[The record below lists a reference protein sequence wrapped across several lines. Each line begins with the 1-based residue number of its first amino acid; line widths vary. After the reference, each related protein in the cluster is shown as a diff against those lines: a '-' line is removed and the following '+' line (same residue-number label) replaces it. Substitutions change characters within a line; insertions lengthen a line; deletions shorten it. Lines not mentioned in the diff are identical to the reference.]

1 MLKAPDILVP
11 VDFSPTSINAVRVAL
26 GIAAPGGDLTLLHVI
41 DEEFVGDAVAAG
53 LGASEEITAK
63 LREQAEANFANALVG
78 LETGEVEIER
88 MVVVGSPFVEI
99 LKIARD
105 LDLPMIV
112 MGVRGRSTPPEELL
126 FGSTAEKVLRGARI
140 PVLCVPLWRRQR
152 RRDRSGAQAFAPS
165 ASPPAPFAVKSV
177 LLNRKERKVG

>member
-112 MGVRGRSTPPEELL
+112 MGVRGRSSPPEELL
-126 FGSTAEKVLRGARI
+126 FGSTAEKVLRGTRV
-140 PVLCVPLWRRQR
+140 PVLCVP
-152 RRDRSGAQAFAPS
+152 F
-165 ASPPAPFAVKSV
+165 
-177 LLNRKERKVG
+177 

>member
-26 GIAAPGGDLTLLHVI
+26 RIAAPGGDLTLLHVI
-41 DEEFVGDAVAAG
+41 DSEFVEDAVAAG
-53 LGASEEITAK
+53 MGSSDEITAK
-63 LREQAEANFANALVG
+63 LRQQAESNFEGALEG
-78 LETGEVEIER
+78 LEAGDVDIER

-126 FGSTAEKVLRGARI
+126 FGSTAEKVLRGTRV
-140 PVLCVPLWRRQR
+140 PVLCVP
-152 RRDRSGAQAFAPS
+152 F
-165 ASPPAPFAVKSV
+165 
-177 LLNRKERKVG
+177 